1 MKVLITGVEGQDGT
15 ILSHKYIEAG
25 WDVIGVSRNPINQSQ
40 NKLFESI
47 SFGEIKDSKNCRSI
61 LNELKPDHILHL
73 AAVHAASTSMDSLEQ
88 ISKREMTSVHV
99 DLTRSFLLW
108 QKNNKYSRLGVALS
122 SQMYTPTQQVTIVDE
137 NTSPE
142 PMNFYG
148 TTTVEAFDL
157 VKQYRHRNRQFAIG
171 FIFFNH
177 TSIYSKEEFLFQL
190 LARQIA
196 GVIKGDLDKVQ
207 IRNFDSEIDISSAHE
222 VCEGAMQAMFSSQ
235 PRDWIFSSS
244 KLLSVRSIVKAAFF
258 ELGVSSSVPLISTQA
273 NSSSSFNLVGNTD
286 GTKRFLGWET
296 HINPGQLLASMVSSH
311 L

>member
-1 MKVLITGVEGQDGT
+1 MKVLITGVDGQDGT
-15 ILSHKYIEAG
+15 ILSHKYMEAG
-25 WDVIGVSRNPINQSQ
+25 WDVIGVSRSPKIYPQK
-40 NKLFESI
+40 KLSENI
-47 SFGEIKDSKNCRSI
+47 SFGEIKDSKTCWSI

-73 AAVHAASTSMDSLEQ
+73 AAVHAASTSMSTLEG

-99 DLTRSFLLW
+99 DLTRNFLLW
-108 QKNNKYSRLGVALS
+108 QKMNNYSRLGVALS
-122 SQMYTPTQQVTIVDE
+122 SQMYTPTQKVTIIDE
-137 NTSPE
+137 ITPPE

-148 TTTVEAFDL
+148 MTKAKAFDL
-157 VKQYRHRNRQFAIG
+157 VNEYRYRNNQCAIG

-244 KLLSVRSIVKAAFF
+244 KLLSIRSIVKAAFV
-258 ELGVSSSVPLISTQA
+258 ELGVSSSVPLISTQTH
-273 NSSSSFNLVGNTD
+273 SSASFNLVGNTE
-286 GTKRFLGWET
+286 GARRFLGWET
-296 HINPGQLLASMVSSH
+296 NVNPGQLLASMVSSH